1 MTFQHKFK
9 PFYVIHNTFEQF
21 LQSIPV
27 IGFVESER
35 KAAPAQECDNSHGQ
49 HQCRIEKEGE
59 AVAVRPE
66 NMTEEVYDKRADH
79 HGQVIHR
86 HDERKGQ
93 RSGTRRG
100 DGRRLVVNDRLH
112 DPIAQPGAKRP
123 EGQHRLAV
131 ENPDTQQP
139 HTDQHERHEVDVP
152 LQRTDNL
159 VDEQPRQHDRKE
171 KQRDQ
176 HPGKRVV
183 YLVVVDQE
191 RGIERH
197 DQHGVG
203 GEKIEQHQPDELA
216 AVNHLMAHLDALLR
230 LGRGAAAPEE
240 ERQRERDARQG
251 IDQER
256 KMPVD
261 LGQVARHGGR
271 HDERKVVDRRTVPQ
285 LPDAAVP
292 REIVDDQ
299 ARREGDD
306 HAGAD
311 TEDAAD
317 DDEPRHAA
325 GEQAGHAAQKENRK
339 SYDQDFEF
347 VPPLGEFSGEQHEG
361 DDQQRRQRGE
371 HLDFE
376 VARRRENRIQVAQN
390 R

>member
-1 MTFQHKFK
+1 MAEH
-9 PFYVIHNTFEQF
+9 VH
-21 LQSIPV
+21 
-27 IGFVESER
+27 
-35 KAAPAQECDNSHGQ
+35 D
-49 HQCRIEKEGE
+49 EG
-59 AVAVRPE
+59 
-66 NMTEEVYDKRADH
+66 ADH
-79 HGQVIHR
+79 HRKVVHR
-86 HDERKGQ
+86 HDERQ
-93 RSGTRRG
+93 RERRRAG
-100 DGRRLVVNDRLH
+100 RSDGRRLVVDDGLDHPVAEARE
-112 DPIAQPGAKRP
+112 QRP
-123 EGQHRLAV
+123 DDEHRLVTEDPHA
-131 ENPDTQQP
+131 QQP
-139 HTDQHERHEVDVP
+139 RADQPQRHEVDVL
-152 LQRTDNL
+152 LQRADDP
-159 VDEQPRQHDRKE
+159 VDKQPGKHDRQE
-171 KQRDQ
+171 EQRDQ
-176 HPGKRVV
+176 HTRKRTAD
-183 YLVVVDQE
+183 LVVVDQK
-191 RGIERH
+191 RGVEG
-197 DQHGVG
+197 DGQHGVS
-203 GEKIEQHQPDELA
+203 GEEVKEHQSDELA
-216 AVNHLMAHLDALLR
+216 PVDPFVAHLDALLR

-271 HDERKVVDRRTVPQ
+271 HDEREVVDRRTVPQ

-376 VARRRENRIQVAQN
+376 VRNLGKHLVQIAQN
-390 R
+390 RGDGQSGQRRNGRHGPDCQQHDERNGAFSCLDFHSRGF